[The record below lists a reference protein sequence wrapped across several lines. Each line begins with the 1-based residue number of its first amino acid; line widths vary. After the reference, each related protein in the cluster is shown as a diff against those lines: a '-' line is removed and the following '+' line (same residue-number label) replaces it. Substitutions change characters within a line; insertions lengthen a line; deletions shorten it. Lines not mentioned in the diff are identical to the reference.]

1 MIDLYTWFTPNGRK
15 VSIMLEEIGMDYEVH
30 PIAIGKGEQHEPE
43 FLKIGPNNKIPVIVD
58 RDTGFSIMESGA
70 ILQYLAQKSG
80 QLMPTEGDEYWKMQ
94 EWLMFQMASVG
105 PMLGQIHTFVRYGEG
120 KNIEAS
126 ARYLDEG
133 KRIYSVMDERLA
145 ERKYFLDWGYSIV
158 DIAIFPWVGR
168 CDWQTIDLNEYE
180 NVKRWYLEINERP
193 AVIRGWNV
201 PENDQPMPMPI

>member
-15 VSIMLEEIGMDYEVH
+15 VSIMLEETGLEYEVH
-30 PIAIGKGEQHEPE
+30 PIAIGKDEQYDPE

-58 RDTGFSIMESGA
+58 RDSGLSIMESGA

-80 QLMPTEGDEYWKMQ
+80 QFMPPFDSDDYWKMQ

-105 PMLGQIHTFVRYGEG
+105 PMMGQVHTFVRYQEG
-120 KNIEAS
+120 KNVEAS
-126 ARYLDEG
+126 ERYLTET
-133 KRIYSVMDERLA
+133 KRIYGIMDKHLA
-145 ERKYFLDWGYSIV
+145 DREYFLGWGYSIV

-168 CDWQTIDLNEYE
+168 FDWQTINLNDYE
-180 NVKRWYLEINERP
+180 NVKRWYLSIKERP

-201 PENDQPMPMPI
+201 PENEQPMPLP

>member
-30 PIAIGKGEQHEPE
+30 PIAIGKGEQHKPE

-58 RDTGFSIMESGA
+58 HDTGFSIMESGA

-80 QLMPTEGDEYWKMQ
+80 KLMPTEGDEYWKMQ

-105 PMLGQIHTFVRYGEG
+105 PMLGQIHTFVRYGES
-120 KNIEAS
+120 KNVEAS
-126 ARYLDEG
+126 TRYLDEG

-201 PENDQPMPMPI
+201 PENDQPMPMPS

>member
-1 MIDLYTWFTPNGRK
+1 
-15 VSIMLEEIGMDYEVH
+15 MLEEIGMDYEVH
-30 PIAIGKGEQHEPE
+30 PIAIGKGEQHEHE
-43 FLKIGPNNKIPVIVD
+43 VLKIGPNNKIPVIVD

-180 NVKRWYLEINERP
+180 NVKRWYLEVNERP

-201 PENDQPMPMPI
+201 PENDQPMPMPS